1 MPTFNADRDLLR
13 WRKSGRSASGNCVEV
28 ASTADGVA
36 MRNSRFPDG
45 EVLVYTRAEFTALL
59 DDIKAGEFDNLIR

>member
-1 MPTFNADRDLLR
+1 MAALNVDRNLLQ
-13 WRKSGRSASGNCVEV
+13 WRKSTRSNTGNCVEI
-28 ASTADGVA
+28 APLADGVA

-59 DDIKAGEFDNLIR
+59 SDIKAGEYDNLIR